1 MIIMSEK
8 TRHATERFRS
18 GFNCSQS
25 VLSAFAEDFGLSKDS
40 CLRLASPFGSG
51 IARMQETC
59 GAVTGALMAIGL
71 KYGKGEN
78 GSEDDKAL
86 AYKHSLFLINEFKS
100 RNKTIC
106 CRQLLDEHYMNSP
119 EGMAK
124 IMELDL
130 YYTHCLKYIQDAV
143 EITEAVLSDKDTH

>member
-1 MIIMSEK
+1 MSEK
-8 TRHATERFRS
+8 TRHATERFKS

-25 VLSAFAEDFGLSKDS
+25 VLSAFAEDFGLSRDS

-59 GAVTGALMAIGL
+59 GAVTGALMAVGL

-78 GSEDDKAL
+78 GTEDDKTI
-86 AYKHSLFLINEFKS
+86 AYRQSQFLVNEFKK
-100 RNKTIC
+100 RNTTIC
-106 CRQLLDEHYMNSP
+106 CRQLLDGYDMNSP
-119 EGMAK
+119 QEMAK

-130 YYTHCLKYIQDAV
+130 YNNYCLKYIQDAV
-143 EITEAVLSDKDTH
+143 EITETILSDKEKH

>member
-25 VLSAFAEDFGLSKDS
+25 VISAFAEDFGLSKDS

-59 GAVTGALMAIGL
+59 GAITGAMMAIGL

-86 AYKHSLFLINEFKS
+86 AYKYSQSLINEFKN
-100 RNKTIC
+100 RNNTIC
-106 CRQLLDEHYMNSP
+106 CRQLLDDHDINSP

-130 YYTHCLKYIQDAV
+130 YHNYCLKYIRDAV
-143 EITEAVLSDKDTH
+143 EITETILSEKDTY

>member
-1 MIIMSEK
+1 MSEK
-8 TRHATERFRS
+8 TRHANERFKS

-25 VLSAFAEDFGLSKDS
+25 VLSAFAEDFGLSRDS

-78 GSEDDKAL
+78 GTEDDKTI
-86 AYKHSLFLINEFKS
+86 AYRQSQFLVNEFKK
-100 RNKTIC
+100 RNTTIC
-106 CRQLLDEHYMNSP
+106 CRQLLDGYDMNSP
-119 EGMAK
+119 QEMA
-124 IMELDL
+124 
-130 YYTHCLKYIQDAV
+130 LK
-143 EITEAVLSDKDTH
+143 LK

>member
-1 MIIMSEK
+1 MSEK
-8 TRHATERFRS
+8 TRHATERFKS

-25 VLSAFAEDFGLSKDS
+25 VLSAFAEDFGLSRDS

-78 GSEDDKAL
+78 GTEDDKTI
-86 AYKHSLFLINEFKS
+86 AYRQSQYLINEFKK
-100 RNKTIC
+100 RNTTIC
-106 CRQLLDEHYMNSP
+106 CRQLLDGYDMNSP
-119 EGMAK
+119 QEMAK

-130 YYTHCLKYIQDAV
+130 YNNYCLKYIQDAV
-143 EITEAVLSDKDTH
+143 EITETILSDEEKH

>member
-1 MIIMSEK
+1 MSEK
-8 TRHATERFRS
+8 TRYATERFKS

-25 VLSAFAEDFGLSKDS
+25 VLSAFAEDFGLSRDS

-78 GSEDDKAL
+78 GTEDDKTI
-86 AYKHSLFLINEFKS
+86 AYRQSQFLVNEFKK
-100 RNKTIC
+100 RNTTIC
-106 CRQLLDEHYMNSP
+106 CRQLLDGYDMNSP
-119 EGMAK
+119 QEMAK

-130 YYTHCLKYIQDAV
+130 YNNYCLKYIQDAV
-143 EITEAVLSDKDTH
+143 EITETILSDKEKH

>member
-1 MIIMSEK
+1 MSEK
-8 TRHATERFRS
+8 TRHATERFKS

-25 VLSAFAEDFGLSKDS
+25 VLSAFAEDFGLSRDS

-78 GSEDDKAL
+78 GTEDDKTI
-86 AYKHSLFLINEFKS
+86 AYRQSQFLVNEFKK
-100 RNKTIC
+100 RNTTIC
-106 CRQLLDEHYMNSP
+106 CRQLLDGYDMNSP
-119 EGMAK
+119 HEMAK

-130 YYTHCLKYIQDAV
+130 YNNYCLKYIQDAV
-143 EITEAVLSDKDTH
+143 EITETILSDKEKH

>member
-1 MIIMSEK
+1 MSEK
-8 TRHATERFRS
+8 TRHATERFKS

-25 VLSAFAEDFGLSKDS
+25 VLSAFAEDFGLSRDS

-59 GAVTGALMAIGL
+59 GAVTGALMAVGL

-78 GSEDDKAL
+78 GTEDDKTI
-86 AYKHSLFLINEFKS
+86 AYRQSQFLVNEFKK
-100 RNKTIC
+100 RNTTIC
-106 CRQLLDEHYMNSP
+106 CRQLLDGYDMNSP
-119 EGMAK
+119 HEMAK

-130 YYTHCLKYIQDAV
+130 YNNYCLKYIQDAV
-143 EITEAVLSDKDTH
+143 EITETILSDEEKH

>member
-1 MIIMSEK
+1 MSKK
-8 TRHATERFRS
+8 TTQAVETFRG

-25 VLSAFAEDFGLSKDS
+25 VLSVFAEDFGLTRDS

-78 GSEDDKAL
+78 GLDADKAN
-86 AYKHSLFLINEFKS
+86 AYRLSQKLMVGFCERNHTINCLK
-100 RNKTIC
+100 
-106 CRQLLDEHYMNSP
+106 LLDGLDMNTP
-119 EGMAK
+119 EGMEEIQKRELFRYKCAK
-124 IMELDL
+124 
-130 YYTHCLKYIQDAV
+130 YVQDAV
-143 EITEAVLSDKDTH
+143 EITEAILSE

>member
-1 MIIMSEK
+1 MSEK
-8 TRHATERFRS
+8 TRHANERFKS

-25 VLSAFAEDFGLSKDS
+25 VLSAFAEDFGLSRDS

-78 GSEDDKAL
+78 GTEDDKTI
-86 AYKHSLFLINEFKS
+86 AYRQSQFLVNEFKK
-100 RNKTIC
+100 RNTTIC
-106 CRQLLDEHYMNSP
+106 CRQLLDGYDMNSP
-119 EGMAK
+119 QEMAK

-130 YYTHCLKYIQDAV
+130 YNNYCLKYIQDAV
-143 EITEAVLSDKDTH
+143 EITETILSDKEKY

>member
-1 MIIMSEK
+1 MSEK
-8 TRHATERFRS
+8 TRHATERFKS

-25 VLSAFAEDFGLSKDS
+25 VLSAFAEDFGLSRDS

-78 GSEDDKAL
+78 GTEDDKTI
-86 AYKHSLFLINEFKS
+86 AYRQSQFLVNEFKK
-100 RNKTIC
+100 RNTTVC
-106 CRQLLDEHYMNSP
+106 CRQLLDGYDMNSP
-119 EGMAK
+119 QEMAK
-124 IMELDL
+124 ILELDL
-130 YYTHCLKYIQDAV
+130 YNNYCLKYIQDAV
-143 EITEAVLSDKDTH
+143 EITETILSDKEKH

>member
-1 MIIMSEK
+1 MSEK
-8 TRHATERFRS
+8 TRHATERFKS

-25 VLSAFAEDFGLSKDS
+25 VLSAFAEDFGLSRDS

-78 GSEDDKAL
+78 GTEDDKTI
-86 AYKHSLFLINEFKS
+86 AYRQSQFLVNEFKK
-100 RNKTIC
+100 RNTTIC
-106 CRQLLDEHYMNSP
+106 CRQLLDGYDMNSP
-119 EGMAK
+119 HEMAK

-130 YYTHCLKYIQDAV
+130 YNNYCLKYIQDAV
-143 EITEAVLSDKDTH
+143 EITETILSDEEKH

>member
-1 MIIMSEK
+1 MSEK
-8 TRHATERFRS
+8 TRHANERFKS

-25 VLSAFAEDFGLSKDS
+25 VLSAFAEDFGLSRDS

-78 GSEDDKAL
+78 GTEYDKTI
-86 AYKHSLFLINEFKS
+86 AYRQSQFLVNEFKK
-100 RNKTIC
+100 RNTTIC
-106 CRQLLDEHYMNSP
+106 CRQLLDGYDMNSP
-119 EGMAK
+119 QEMAK

-130 YYTHCLKYIQDAV
+130 YNNYCLKYIQDAV
-143 EITEAVLSDKDTH
+143 EITETILSDKEKH

>member
-1 MIIMSEK
+1 MSEK
-8 TRHATERFRS
+8 TRHATERFKS

-25 VLSAFAEDFGLSKDS
+25 VLSAFAEDFGLSRDS

-78 GSEDDKAL
+78 GTEDDKTI
-86 AYKHSLFLINEFKS
+86 AYRQSQFLVNEFKK
-100 RNKTIC
+100 RNTTIC
-106 CRQLLDEHYMNSP
+106 CRQLLDGYDMNSP
-119 EGMAK
+119 QEMAK

-130 YYTHCLKYIQDAV
+130 YNNYCLKYIQDAV
-143 EITEAVLSDKDTH
+143 EITETILSDKEKH

>member
-1 MIIMSEK
+1 MSEK
-8 TRHATERFRS
+8 TIQAAETFQN

-25 VLSAFAEDFGLSKDS
+25 VFSVFAEDFGLTKDS
-40 CLRLASPFGSG
+40 CLKLASPFGSG

-59 GAVTGALMAIGL
+59 GAITGALMAIGL

-86 AYKHSLFLINEFKS
+86 AYKYSQSLINEFKN
-100 RNKTIC
+100 RNNTIC
-106 CRQLLDEHYMNSP
+106 CRQLLDNHDINSP

-124 IMELDL
+124 IMELD
-130 YYTHCLKYIQDAV
+130 
-143 EITEAVLSDKDTH
+143 